1 MNMHKEIKEAFGAV
15 HAPEDVT
22 ERLKQDLYQMD
33 LHENAEE
40 MTCQAAQA
48 PKGRF
53 LRYPLYAAAAVA
65 LCVGCG
71 LSLWSIQELE
81 NPLKPAS
88 TVPVVSTTAPE
99 ETTEPTTED
108 PADWAVAEN

>member
-1 MNMHKEIKEAFGAV
+1 MNMHKEIKEAFGRV

-33 LHENAEE
+33 LNENAEE
-40 MTCQAAQA
+40 MTCEVQEASN
-48 PKGRF
+48 RHF

-71 LSLWSIQELE
+71 LSLWSMRELE

-88 TVPVVSTTAPE
+88 TVPVVSTTTAE
-99 ETTEPTTED
+99 ETTEPTTETV
-108 PADWAVAEN
+108 AVAD